1 MALVIKQLYPTMF
14 FDYKVRNTKQ
24 NYTSNP
30 FVNEQQTNQAES
42 SSSIILD
49 ASLTINRVPT
59 PTLSEISNMRKPAL
73 VQLYQSL
80 LQQDGSNLA
89 LTILRSLLA
98 TFLSELL
105 QLTLSWT
112 HPVEEEIGII
122 ELALVC
128 ACC

>member
-1 MALVIKQLYPTMF
+1 MF

-42 SSSIILD
+42 SSFKYYSRCIIKKQL
-49 ASLTINRVPT
+49 INRVTT

-80 LQQDGSNLA
+80 LQQDGSNLTV
-89 LTILRSLLA
+89 TILKER
-98 TFLSELL
+98 L
-105 QLTLSWT
+105 QAWYN
-112 HPVEEEIGII
+112 
-122 ELALVC
+122 
-128 ACC
+128 